1 VGRQTGYFVAVSGG
15 RLQTW
20 PLDGDKVG
28 SPVDGPTLSAPNE
41 HLAVSRDGRYVAVP
55 IGSTVSVFRWE
66 NDHVGALVGTQ
77 TLPGAARS
85 VAWAPDGSAIAI
97 AHTTTPF
104 VSVYRWTS
112 SGFQSQFAAPGTLP
126 TGNARAVVWHPSGG
140 AIAVAHTTSPF
151 VSAYPWDPTTGFGTK
166 YANPATLPGANSVD
180 VRFRKA
186 SGSHLAVLW
195 AGNPGFAVYPFTVA
209 GGFGVKLADP
219 GVTANQTGEGC
230 DWSADGLIL
239 AVADGGTSGGAHFYS
254 LAGGVINDVVN
265 FTPGGDAKDVR
276 YSPDG
281 RYVGFYLVASPY
293 LTIYRYSPMPAYMQP
308 LEPLA
313 GVGAL
318 AGPIVW
324 GATGGVA
331 LAVGNHPVQS
341 PFVIYAPAVPGD
353 WDIPPYLVV
362 PIQVAEALDILA
374 ARVAQLQALIDYII
388 AQTGI
393 VPPDQTMPLVADTD
407 AVAVQPSTEPPI
419 IQPTSP

>member
-55 IGSTVSVFRWE
+55 IGGAVSVFRWE

-77 TLPGAARS
+77 TLPGAARG

-97 AHTTTPF
+97 AHATSPF

-140 AIAVAHTTSPF
+140 AIAIAHTTSPF
-151 VSAYPWDPTTGFGTK
+151 VSAYPWDPTTGFGAK

-186 SGSHLAVLW
+186 AGSHLAVLW
-195 AGNPGFAVYPFTVA
+195 NGNPGFAIYPFTVA
-209 GGFGVKLADP
+209 GGFGLKLADP
-219 GVTANQTGEGC
+219 ALGAAQTGEGC
-230 DWSADGLIL
+230 DWSADGLIFGIG
-239 AVADGGTSGGAHFYS
+239 GGTVGAYFYS
-254 LAGGVINDVVN
+254 LAGGIIGNVTTFVP
-265 FTPGGDAKDVR
+265 TGGAAKDVR

-293 LTIYRYSPMPAYMQP
+293 VSIYRYSPLPAYMVP
-308 LEPLA
+308 LAALA

-331 LAVGNHPVQS
+331 LAVGNHPVQAPS
-341 PFVIYAPAVPGD
+341 VAYAPANLGD
-353 WDIPPYLVV
+353 WDLPPYEV
-362 PIQVAEALDILA
+362 PVQVAAALDLLA
-374 ARVAQLQALIDYII
+374 ARTTALQALVDYIV

-393 VPPDQTMPLVADTD
+393 LPPDQTQPLQADTEPLP
-407 AVAVQPSTEPPI
+407 VQPGTEPATM
-419 IQPTSP
+419 QPTPQ